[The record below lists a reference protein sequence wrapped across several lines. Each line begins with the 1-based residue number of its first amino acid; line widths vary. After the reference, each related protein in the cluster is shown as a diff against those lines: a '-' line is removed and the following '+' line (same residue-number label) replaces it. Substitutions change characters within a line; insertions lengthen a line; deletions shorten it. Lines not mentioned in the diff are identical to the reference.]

1 MSSCSNLRNLKGSTI
16 KLVSGS
22 ELLRQEISNLTYHP
36 FTITSAPHQNYL
48 TAHIRAVGPWT
59 RKLHEIY
66 NPNLPKPPLLID
78 GPFGSSSEN
87 WHSFENLIFIA
98 AGIGVTPVA
107 SILKDFV
114 HRVKSDLDFKL
125 QKFIFF
131 WVCRTQK
138 QFEWFVDLLRETE
151 QEDLQQRL
159 EVHIFITELNQK
171 FDLRTIMLYIC
182 EKQFH
187 KLHKASLF
195 TGLQASTHF
204 GRPDFVD
211 LFAQIKSSVTTDTM
225 AVFSCTPKNMID
237 DIIEACNIVSNSP
250 GTQFRHYDESFL

>member
-1 MSSCSNLRNLKGSTI
+1 MRIAST
-16 KLVSGS
+16 G
-22 ELLRQEISNLTYHP
+22 ISNLTYHP
-36 FTITSAPHQNYL
+36 FTITSAPHQSYL
-48 TAHIRAVGPWT
+48 SLHIRAVGPWT
-59 RKLHEIY
+59 QKLREVY
-66 NPNLPKPPLLID
+66 NPDLPKPLPPLLID
-78 GPFGSSSEN
+78 GPFGSPCEN
-87 WHSFENLIFIA
+87 WQTFESLIFVG

-107 SILKDFV
+107 SILQDFV
-114 HRVKSDLDFKL
+114 HRVKSDLDLKL
-125 QKFIFF
+125 KKFIFF

-138 QFEWFVDLLRETE
+138 QFEWLVEILRNAE

-187 KLHKASLF
+187 KLHNESFF

-211 LFAQIKSSVTTDTM
+211 LFGQIKATVTADFM
-225 AVFSCTPKNMID
+225 PVFSCVPKNMAD
-237 DIIEACNIVSNSP
+237 DIIEACTTVSNTP
-250 GTQFRHYDESFL
+250 GAQFRHFDDSFL